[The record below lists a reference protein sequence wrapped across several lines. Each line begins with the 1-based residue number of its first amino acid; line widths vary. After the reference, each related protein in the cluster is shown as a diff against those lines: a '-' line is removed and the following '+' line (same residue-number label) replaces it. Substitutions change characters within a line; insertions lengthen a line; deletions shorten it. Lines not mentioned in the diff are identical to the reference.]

1 MKNEDVNSSSAPPR
15 KPRFM
20 PKIPA
25 RKQQPKPTV
34 PKSEPAE
41 TKLDVDK
48 ELLAKLNN
56 AMSQDG
62 YGRRNPKWDTKAAPV
77 QVAFGQ
83 GGTSM
88 ARTFGYRGGKLTGSK
103 YEDEAPTEYVEPWA
117 YEHTYYPVT
126 LPLRRP
132 YSGDPEIL
140 DEKEFG
146 ESSTNQALDES
157 AINPARELG
166 LMEPS
171 NEPQMLFFQFPAAL
185 PLEKGDPV
193 AATGKESADKPSALP
208 ASNVDGRQI
217 GGRPG
222 NKSKECCNLKD
233 LPAGYMGK
241 LYVYKSGKV
250 KMKLGDA
257 LFDVSPGVSGL
268 FAQDVAVM
276 NVAEKHCC
284 VLGDLNKRAVVTP
297 DVDSLLD
304 SIDSMG
310 A

>member
-1 MKNEDVNSSSAPPR
+1 
-15 KPRFM
+15 
-20 PKIPA
+20 
-25 RKQQPKPTV
+25 
-34 PKSEPAE
+34 
-41 TKLDVDK
+41 
-48 ELLAKLNN
+48 
-56 AMSQDG
+56 
-62 YGRRNPKWDTKAAPV
+62 
-77 QVAFGQ
+77 
-83 GGTSM
+83 M
-88 ARTFGYRGGKLTGSK
+88 ARTFGYHGGKFTGSK
-103 YEDEAPTEYVEPWA
+103 YEDEAPTEYVEPWD
-117 YEHTYYPVT
+117 YEHTHYPVT

-146 ESSTNQALDES
+146 DTSVNQAVDEN

-166 LMEPS
+166 LMEPTD
-171 NEPQMLFFQFPAAL
+171 EPQMLFFQFPAVL
-185 PLEKGDPV
+185 PLEKGDPI
-193 AATGKESADKPSALP
+193 AAAAGKESADKPAAP
-208 ASNVDGRQI
+208 AAAIVDGRQI
-217 GGRPG
+217 AGRPV

-241 LYVYKSGKV
+241 LLVYKSGKV

-284 VLGDLNKRAVVTP
+284 VLGGLNKRAVVTP

-310 A
+310 V